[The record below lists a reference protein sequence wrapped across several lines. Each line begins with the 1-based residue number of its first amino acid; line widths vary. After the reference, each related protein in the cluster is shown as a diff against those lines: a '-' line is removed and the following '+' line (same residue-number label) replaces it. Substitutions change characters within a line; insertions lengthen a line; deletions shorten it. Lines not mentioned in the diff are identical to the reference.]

1 MGQLRLL
8 SGRFRGRPRL
18 LNADSKPNVAA
29 RVICESSAPNDC
41 CLAMRTALGTISR
54 RERGRRF
61 RCNHSTPHPIDT
73 VLSESKIKRCQEPF
87 RGAWRA
93 GFSVP
98 LLSPP
103 LTHPP
108 YILRC
113 DGYASTF
120 PVDLLR
126 NLLRQHETAAHL
138 RVPSDRWYILQQPA
152 ISTRLLPSMSRRTE
166 SSPTV

>member
-120 PVDLLR
+120 PVDLS
-126 NLLRQHETAAHL
+126 RQTVEAT
-138 RVPSDRWYILQQPA
+138 RDRSTFA
-152 ISTRLLPSMSRRTE
+152 ISQERQMVSLATAGDIREEMWGLA
-166 SSPTV
+166 